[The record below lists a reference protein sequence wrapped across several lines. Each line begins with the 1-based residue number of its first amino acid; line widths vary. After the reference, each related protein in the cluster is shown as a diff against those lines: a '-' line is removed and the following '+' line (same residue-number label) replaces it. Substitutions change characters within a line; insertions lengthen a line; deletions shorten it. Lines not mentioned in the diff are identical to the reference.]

1 MTGRPVDVG
10 ADSHVRVNGGDV
22 FRRPWVE
29 LRVNRFSE
37 ADVSTE
43 LFVCRASHGAHV
55 TAGGDDRK
63 VIVNK

>member
-1 MTGRPVDVG
+1 MTRRPVDVG

-29 LRVNRFSE
+29 LGINRSSE
-37 ADVSTE
+37 TGVVTE

-55 TAGGDDRK
+55 TAGGDDHK
-63 VIVNK
+63 VIVNE